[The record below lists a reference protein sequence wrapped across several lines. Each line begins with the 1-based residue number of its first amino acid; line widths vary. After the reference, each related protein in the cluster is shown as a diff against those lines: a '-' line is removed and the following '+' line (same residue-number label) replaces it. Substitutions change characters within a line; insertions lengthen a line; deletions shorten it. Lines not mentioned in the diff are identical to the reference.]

1 MVLKMADKINGYDV
15 NETDKGA
22 LLIQSP
28 AINAR
33 EVEAPQGPCM
43 VVNGAWYTDNYP
55 NLIITELADSS
66 LKMFYLT
73 PLRKIGE
80 ADLKPYKGYHP
91 RRMKGYPL
99 PEYLYRFYGLERNQ
113 ESLSEVVRVR
123 LSPTEKER
131 LEAAAK
137 NEGLTVSEFL
147 RDQIRKM

>member
-1 MVLKMADKINGYDV
+1 MPDKINGYGI
-15 NETDKGA
+15 NEIGNGK

-28 AINAR
+28 AINPR
-33 EVEAPQGPCM
+33 EVEAPQGPYL
-43 VVNGAWYTDNYP
+43 VVNGAWYTNNYP
-55 NLIITELADSS
+55 NLIITELADNS

-73 PLRKIGE
+73 PFRKIGE
-80 ADLKPYKGYHP
+80 TDLKPYKGYHP
-91 RRMKGYPL
+91 RKMKGSPL

>member
-1 MVLKMADKINGYDV
+1 MADKINGYDV
-15 NETDKGA
+15 NETDKGT

-28 AINAR
+28 AINPR
-33 EVEAPQGPCM
+33 EVDAPQGPYL

-55 NLIITELADSS
+55 NLIITELADNS

-73 PLRKIGE
+73 PFRKIGE
-80 ADLKPYKGYHP
+80 SDLRAYKGYHP
-91 RRMKGYPL
+91 RRMKGNPL

-137 NEGLTVSEFL
+137 NEGLTVSEFF
-147 RDQIRKM
+147 RDQIRKL